1 MAQAESPGRD
11 EGRQGYSALS
21 KLTGLM
27 ASRVQATCHQTCPD
41 GTHRSRFAKARFAKG
56 VVNEGSGRR
65 HLPRTRLLPSRT

>member
-1 MAQAESPGRD
+1 MAHAESPCRD
-11 EGRQGYSALS
+11 EGRQSYSALS

-27 ASRVQATCHQTCPD
+27 TLRVQTTCHQTWPD

-65 HLPRTRLLPSRT
+65 HLP